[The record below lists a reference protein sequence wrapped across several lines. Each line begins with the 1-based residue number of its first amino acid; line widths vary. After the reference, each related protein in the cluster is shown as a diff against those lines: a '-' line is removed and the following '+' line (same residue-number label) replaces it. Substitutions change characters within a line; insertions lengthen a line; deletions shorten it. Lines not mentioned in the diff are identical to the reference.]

1 MTQGANPAR
10 FRPMHPILFSIPT
23 PWGAIP
29 IYSYGVMLGSSLLL
43 AWYFIMYM
51 GKRIEGF
58 NRELL
63 ASCFTWTAVGAIVG
77 ARLLYVFTNIDEYES
92 VSSWFDLS
100 SGGLVAYGGFI
111 GGFVSAWAFWKL
123 KKIPLIP
130 FADIAVPTLASGLM
144 LTRVGCYLYGCDY
157 GRPLGERA
165 PELLKSAGTFPKW
178 DSEAYPSFA
187 CDQTINGSPA
197 YQHHLSE
204 GLIPEDA
211 VTSLAVHPTQIYE
224 SLAGLLLFAFSFWL
238 LHHRTFRGQ
247 VLVVVGGL
255 YGLWRFFIEYL
266 RDDPE
271 RGFAFGFSTSQLIS
285 LGLIPLCVIAYIQLK
300 KRAEDQGDIELP
312 PWALEDDGPES
323 SGAIRTEDDRPA
335 KYRRKKM
342 KKK

>member
-1 MTQGANPAR
+1 
-10 FRPMHPILFSIPT
+10 MHPVLVSIPT

-51 GKRIEGF
+51 GKRIEGY
-58 NRELL
+58 NKELL
-63 ASCFTWTAVGAIVG
+63 ASCFTWTAVGAIIG
-77 ARLLYVFTNIDEYES
+77 ARLLYIFTNIDDYES
-92 VSSWFDLS
+92 FGSWFDLR
-100 SGGLVAYGGFI
+100 SGGLVAYGGFL
-111 GGFVSAWAFWKL
+111 GGFLSAWLFWRM

-157 GRPLGERA
+157 GRPLKESA
-165 PELLKSAGTFPKW
+165 PDFLKSAGTFPKW
-178 DSEAYPSFA
+178 DTSAYPSFA

-197 YQHHLSE
+197 YHHHLSE

-211 VTSLAVHPTQIYE
+211 VASLAVHPTQIYE
-224 SLAGLLLFAFSFWL
+224 SVAGLALFAFSFWL
-238 LHHRTFRGQ
+238 LNKRKFRGQ
-247 VLVVVGGL
+247 VLVSVGAL

-285 LGLIPLCVIAYIQLK
+285 LALIPVCAIAYIHLK
-300 KRAEDQGDIELP
+300 KRAEEHGDIALP
-312 PWALEDDGPES
+312 PWALAEAPASKNAD
-323 SGAIRTEDDRPA
+323 AKTETRPA
-335 KYRRKKM
+335 KYKPKKRKK
-342 KKK
+342 KRK

>member
-1 MTQGANPAR
+1 MYPV
-10 FRPMHPILFSIPT
+10 LFSIPT

-51 GKRIEGF
+51 GKRIEGY

-63 ASCFTWTAVGAIVG
+63 ASCFTWTAVGAIIG
-77 ARLLYVFTNIDEYES
+77 ARLLYIFTNIDDYDS
-92 VSSWFDLS
+92 FGSWFDLR
-100 SGGLVAYGGFI
+100 SGGLVAYGGFL
-111 GGFVSAWAFWKL
+111 GGFVSAWVFWRT

-157 GRPLGERA
+157 GRPLGDDA
-165 PELLKSAGTFPKW
+165 SDFLKSAGTFPKW
-178 DSEAYPSFA
+178 NSDAYPNFA
-187 CDQTINGSPA
+187 CDQTITGSPA

-204 GLIPEDA
+204 GLLADDA
-211 VTSLAVHPTQIYE
+211 LASLAVHPTQIYE
-224 SLAGLLLFAFSFWL
+224 SAAGLLLFAFSFWL
-238 LHHRTFRGQ
+238 LTHRKFRGQ
-247 VLVVVGGL
+247 VLVTVGAL

-285 LGLIPLCVIAYIQLK
+285 LALIPVCIIAYVQLK
-300 KRAEDQGDIELP
+300 KRAEENGDIELP
-312 PWALEDDGPES
+312 QWALDEESAPQRAPTKED
-323 SGAIRTEDDRPA
+323 ARPA
-335 KYRRKKM
+335 KYRP
-342 KKK
+342 KKKKKKK